1 MAWVQ
6 GSLAAVTWTLRKLF
20 INYPGPKQAGNNW
33 NQGRLREKSVVGEQ
47 EESIL
52 EVTGSNFRSTAM
64 NAGRSYRMAEGSGR
78 NRTLGEA
85 MGPMHGTPTDLPSHL
100 IRSKRETAPTTLVEE
115 ESSQASKAVSVP
127 VSGFASGISE
137 ETEVEGFDGDALES
151 IIEELYI
158 YVCDALSEIGKDT
171 PVTEQI
177 IMDCIPMFNL
187 KTKNQSSTTKDFNRA
202 VKDIR
207 PRTNGDYISVREWWK
222 AINLLADDYGWSLRM
237 RVTFM
242 RRTGGL
248 APKLNDDIVRRV
260 KDLMDHPESWVRSE
274 ASFEASK
281 PESNQR
287 YWLYIWVDVG
297 LKLISEFHQ
306 IQQVDEVERQL
317 AELMEED
324 RFKIFNHV
332 DDPLNSQFHKVQSL
346 YKAMNV
352 WLRDRSSALV
362 DSPLYVWKLLV
373 EWLKSSKPVGP
384 LMLTHINKAL
394 NMLGTNVLEAIPRG
408 HGRSKTQ
415 LEAMR
420 RKGVM
425 GATEGTYGLIL
436 EKLKLK
442 AVNGELTME
451 VRTFSQL
458 RDIQEQAQ
466 SDDGPS
472 VGRKKRSAVKV
483 NAVSTDYNP
492 SPPSV
497 STMTLNTTSATP
509 RSGKRYPL
517 CQTCRLFHNVDK
529 VDGSGNPICLFFD
542 AVQRK
547 FKVKGF
553 LAHRNVL
560 VMNKEGKKSVSEY
573 WIKKL
578 EQYMFPAT
586 NITSNKE
593 KAKIVKDIRDAAAEL
608 PRATT
613 AEIKQYAEDSKR
625 FVAMVEKEDKTNINE
640 LRGEVNLL
648 VNMASKL
655 SSKSAQD
662 KKSAKRARQKEK
674 KRAAKASADEES
686 DSDSEDDSE
695 DDSESDRE

>member
-1 MAWVQ
+1 
-6 GSLAAVTWTLRKLF
+6 
-20 INYPGPKQAGNNW
+20 
-33 NQGRLREKSVVGEQ
+33 
-47 EESIL
+47 
-52 EVTGSNFRSTAM
+52 
-64 NAGRSYRMAEGSGR
+64 
-78 NRTLGEA
+78 
-85 MGPMHGTPTDLPSHL
+85 
-100 IRSKRETAPTTLVEE
+100 
-115 ESSQASKAVSVP
+115 
-127 VSGFASGISE
+127 
-137 ETEVEGFDGDALES
+137 
-151 IIEELYI
+151 
-158 YVCDALSEIGKDT
+158 
-171 PVTEQI
+171 
-177 IMDCIPMFNL
+177 
-187 KTKNQSSTTKDFNRA
+187 
-202 VKDIR
+202 
-207 PRTNGDYISVREWWK
+207 
-222 AINLLADDYGWSLRM
+222 
-237 RVTFM
+237 
-242 RRTGGL
+242 
-248 APKLNDDIVRRV
+248 
-260 KDLMDHPESWVRSE
+260 
-274 ASFEASK
+274 
-281 PESNQR
+281 
-287 YWLYIWVDVG
+287 
-297 LKLISEFHQ
+297 
-306 IQQVDEVERQL
+306 
-317 AELMEED
+317 
-324 RFKIFNHV
+324 
-332 DDPLNSQFHKVQSL
+332 
-346 YKAMNV
+346 
-352 WLRDRSSALV
+352 
-362 DSPLYVWKLLV
+362 
-373 EWLKSSKPVGP
+373 
-384 LMLTHINKAL
+384 
-394 NMLGTNVLEAIPRG
+394 
-408 HGRSKTQ
+408 
-415 LEAMR
+415 MR